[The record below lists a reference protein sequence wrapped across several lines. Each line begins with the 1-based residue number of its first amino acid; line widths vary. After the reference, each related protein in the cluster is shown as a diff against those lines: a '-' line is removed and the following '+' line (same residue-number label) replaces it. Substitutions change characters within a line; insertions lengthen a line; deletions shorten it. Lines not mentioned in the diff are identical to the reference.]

1 MRKLSS
7 GERKKL
13 YFPHAFHLI
22 KIHEDFFYISHHPH
36 VHTIT

>member
-1 MRKLSS
+1 MHMRSAKIIS
-7 GERKKL
+7 
-13 YFPHAFHLI
+13 HASRFT